1 MEGYMA
7 AVFDNFQAG
16 KNAKSS
22 LVKGE
27 VSFFFWISYKS
38 RYLWYSSHMCGA
50 FVFFLYLSYRLL
62 AGRGYRFVPEQE
74 ILE

>member
-1 MEGYMA
+1 MPGELTGRMQANVIARFMEGYMA

-27 VSFFFWISYKS
+27 VSFFFWIS
-38 RYLWYSSHMCGA
+38 REGLQLMEHRW
-50 FVFFLYLSYRLL
+50 
-62 AGRGYRFVPEQE
+62 FVPNTS
-74 ILE
+74 LPS